1 MSKRIAI
8 ALLAAIAL
16 ATLAC
21 GVAEGPREKL
31 KHSAF
36 SFNEGLRWG
45 RYNEVL
51 PRVDPETRD
60 HFMEL
65 HQGWGKDIRIS
76 NAEMLQT
83 VVDDK
88 NEKAQISVK
97 FTWYRIDEM
106 VECETIT
113 VQHWERRDGEWLMIA
128 EEHQSGTPF

>member
-1 MSKRIAI
+1 MSQRIAI

-97 FTWYRIDEM
+97 FTWYRVDQME
-106 VECETIT
+106 EHETIT